1 MKKPKPIDL
10 SQKTLAL
17 YQRTAPFDLL
27 PQEDLQLL
35 MENTTEIKVSEGQ
48 LVAEQS
54 KTEIG
59 RILLIRKGAI
69 ELYFDRDGDKTL
81 VGRLVKG

>member
-1 MKKPKPIDL
+1 MKKPTPIEL

-17 YQRTAPFDLL
+17 YKRTAPFDLL
-27 PQEDLQLL
+27 PDEDLQQLL
-35 MENTTEIKVSEGQ
+35 ENTTEIRVPQGQ

-69 ELYFDRDGDKTL
+69 
-81 VGRLVKG
+81 